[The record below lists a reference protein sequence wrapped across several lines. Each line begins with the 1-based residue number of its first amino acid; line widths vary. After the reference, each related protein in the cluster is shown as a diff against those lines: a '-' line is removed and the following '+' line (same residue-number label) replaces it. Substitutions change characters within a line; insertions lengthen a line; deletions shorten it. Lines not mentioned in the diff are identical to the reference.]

1 MAIKKARIL
10 VDTTVDGVPYKCN
23 QVIEADEA
31 VIKELVKAG
40 EADASAP
47 AVKYMLDEVG
57 SDVVKHASPG
67 ADKAKAIQA
76 DIAALEA
83 DLAAAADDAAKADI
97 TAKIKAKQDELAA
110 L

>member
-10 VDTTVDGVPYKCN
+10 VDTTVDGVTYKCN

-31 VIKELVKAG
+31 VVKELVKAG
-40 EADASAP
+40 EADASAQ

-57 SDVVKHASPG
+57 SDVVKHVSRGMA
-67 ADKAKAIQA
+67 KAEAIQA
-76 DIAALEA
+76 EIAALET

-97 TAKIKAKQDELAA
+97 TAKINAKQDELAT

>member
-1 MAIKKARIL
+1 MANKKARIL
-10 VDTTVDGVPYKCN
+10 VDTFVDGVPYKCN
-23 QVIEADEA
+23 QIIEAEES
-31 VIKELVKAG
+31 VIKDLVKAG

-47 AVKYMLDEVG
+47 AVKYMLEEAG
-57 SDVVKHASPG
+57 ADVVKHASPV

-83 DLAAAADDAAKADI
+83 DLAAADDAAKADI
-97 TAKIKAKQDELAA
+97 AARIKAKQDELAA